1 MIISLCLVGVV
12 VLIDMYGFFY
22 LRFVAFKPKKEF
34 EKISAVEE
42 QTLETQHDTEKKWRI
57 NITYFITF

>member
-12 VLIDMYGFFY
+12 VLIDIYGFFY

-42 QTLETQHDTEKKWRI
+42 QTLETQHDTEKK
-57 NITYFITF
+57 

>member
-12 VLIDMYGFFY
+12 VLIDIYGFFY

-42 QTLETQHDTEKKWRI
+42 TLETQHDTEKK
-57 NITYFITF
+57 